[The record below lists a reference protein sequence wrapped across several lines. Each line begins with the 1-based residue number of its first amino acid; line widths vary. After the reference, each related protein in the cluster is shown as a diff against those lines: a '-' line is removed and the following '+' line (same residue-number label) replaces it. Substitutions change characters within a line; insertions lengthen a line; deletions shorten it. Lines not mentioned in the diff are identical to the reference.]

1 MGALLRNCTLKSVP
15 QISLTDFEATW
26 KENEI
31 YCINK
36 TKFTTF
42 KICQADH
49 IQKTAQKRAFTYF
62 KTRQ

>member
-36 TKFTTF
+36 TKLTTFTTF

-49 IQKTAQKRAFTYF
+49 KKRAFSYF